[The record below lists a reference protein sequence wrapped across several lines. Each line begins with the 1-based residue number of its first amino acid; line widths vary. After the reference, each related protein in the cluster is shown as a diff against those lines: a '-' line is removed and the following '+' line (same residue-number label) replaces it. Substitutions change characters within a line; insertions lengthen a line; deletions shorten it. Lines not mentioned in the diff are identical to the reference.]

1 MIAGIDTVGG
11 VRVPAG
17 YCGVLGFK
25 SSHGAIS
32 NTGIIPVSS
41 SLDSVGMNT
50 YTHVSIKPLW
60 SNMNYLLGC
69 DCYVLIL
76 QDDFGQMTIYI

>member
-1 MIAGIDTVGG
+1 MSCIIAGIDTVGG

-25 SSHGAIS
+25 FSHGAVS

-41 SLDSVGMNT
+41 SLDSVGMDTKMCELNR
-50 YTHVSIKPLW
+50 LW
-60 SNMNYLLGC
+60 
-69 DCYVLIL
+69 
-76 QDDFGQMTIYI
+76 